1 MESKMYG
8 VNPMKK
14 AQAFDIGQDS
24 FFKIL
29 SDKDL
34 VQFIKCPPA
43 LDVLSSFFEDN
54 DSPHAGFDASRALS
68 SGIVR
73 NFPSPASAFAKRSE
87 SASPCQSGDGTL
99 SSEPEKDR
107 QSSSIAC
114 RRSVRL
120 MLWISDSA
128 NMGQI

>member
-1 MESKMYG
+1 MESKMYE
-8 VNPMKK
+8 MESIKK
-14 AQAFDIGQDS
+14 SQAFNIGPDS
-24 FFKIL
+24 VFKIL
-29 SDKDL
+29 VDTNFL
-34 VQFIKCPPA
+34 QVIKNAPA

-54 DSPHAGFDASRALS
+54 DSPHARFDANRALS

-73 NFPSPASAFAKRSE
+73 NFPSPASIFAKRSE
-87 SASPCQSGDGTL
+87 STSACQSGDGTL

-120 MLWISDSA
+120 ILLIWDSA
-128 NMGQI
+128 NMV